1 MAVDPKKQ
9 KQVNAEITTTSSK
22 LKEVRDEV
30 IGLDDAFASLG
41 QSIEK
46 ELTGKLKKADQDT
59 KDLAKTF
66 IQDLNKSIST
76 SGKSLDNIDRISQK
90 IARGSDASKD
100 IEKERANIEKQ
111 RAVTMRKIEVLE
123 RLGFKISAAQV
134 FKIEES
140 YKIKLKQL
148 DAQEELNKK
157 QEVQIGLVGK
167 LTKAASGFLNTI
179 GLGAFESFFNFEKSI
194 EAANVKIDKI
204 NSRRAKDDKDA
215 LTDKQ
220 KSFVVTREIGKNIN
234 TTAIAA
240 GLAAKA
246 FVDILKFAAKVDQ
259 KVTDLSRNLS
269 ISKSA
274 ASDLKT
280 ELQLASLEGGLL
292 GVTIK
297 DQIEAIDALNKGL
310 GGVALTFD
318 KETRVAAAETLK
330 RLKLSEESVGNMGV
344 LAMATGK
351 SFEELE
357 DQQIASVL
365 AAEEEL
371 GIRLNLKDV
380 LDEANQITGQ
390 TRLNIL
396 KFPGGLAKAVSVAK
410 SLGVEMDAITGAAG
424 QLLNFEESIA
434 KELEAELLIGRD
446 LNLEAARQ
454 AALAG
459 DQETL
464 MKELVAEAGSLE
476 KLQGMNV
483 IQQQALAAALGLSA
497 DQLADQVL
505 NGEALATQK
514 DEQLARDAAAAE
526 AQAKQ
531 LSATEAAAVAAQKL
545 ADIFS
550 FSVPILIGLAAAAAA
565 VAISLSAGLAAPL
578 ITKGILKTAA
588 VTGLAVGGAVAVG
601 QSLMGDGTLPPGG
614 PYAISDTSKPFGSTV
629 ITTKGD
635 GVAVSPNI
643 RQEGAGNASMAE
655 TNKLLRAALSRPAPS
670 VNLDSIEIGTVAGLS
685 AFPIQ

>member
-9 KQVNAEITTTSSK
+9 KQVNQELDTTASQ
-22 LKEVRDEV
+22 LEQIRQDVV
-30 IGLDDAFASLG
+30 GLDDAFTSLG
-41 QSIEK
+41 RTIEGQLSK
-46 ELTGKLKKADQDT
+46 PIKNLDAETKKLGQDFA
-59 KDLAKTF
+59 KDLIDGLALSKKGLDD
-66 IQDLNKSIST
+66 IDKINNKIKN
-76 SGKSLDNIDRISQK
+76 GQ
-90 IARGSDASKD
+90 DASKD
-100 IEKERANIEKQ
+100 IEKARLKTQNEYRK
-111 RAVTMRKIEVLE
+111 TLRKIEILE
-123 RLGFKISAAQV
+123 RNGVKISAATV
-134 FKIEES
+134 FKIEEA
-140 YKIKLKQL
+140 YEKKLQSI
-148 DAQEELNKK
+148 DAQEKLNEKY
-157 QEVQIGLVGK
+157 EEGLSVLGK
-167 LTKAASGFLNTI
+167 TAKAVSQVLKTV
-179 GLGAFESFFNFEKSI
+179 GLGALETFIDFEDSIAKANKKIIELEDKQGDQLEQAEKDKI
-194 EAANVKIDKI
+194 VREEIAKGIDK
-204 NSRRAKDDKDA
+204 SA
-215 LTDKQ
+215 L
-220 KSFVVTREIGKNIN
+220 
-234 TTAIAA
+234 AAA
-240 GLAAKA
+240 GLLKVSVEL
-246 FVDILKFAAKVDQ
+246 FKFAKKIDQ
-259 KVTDLSRNLS
+259 KITDLSRNLS
-269 ISKSA
+269 ISREEA
-274 ASDLKT
+274 RNLKG
-280 ELQLASLEGGLL
+280 ELQAASLEGGLL
-292 GVTIK
+292 GVTIG

-344 LAMATGK
+344 LALATGK

-396 KFPGGLAKAVSVAK
+396 KFPGGLTKAVSVAK
-410 SLGVEMDAITGAAG
+410 SLGVEMDAISSAAG

-464 MKELVAEAGSLE
+464 MKELVAQAGSLE
-476 KLQGMNV
+476 KLQSMNV
-483 IQQQALAAALGLSA
+483 IQQQALAGALGLSA

-514 DEQLARDAAAAE
+514 DEQLSREAAAAE

-531 LSATEAAAVAAQKL
+531 LSATEATAVAMQKL
-545 ADIFS
+545 ADVFS
-550 FSVPILIGLAAAAAA
+550 FAVPILVGLAAAAAFMA
-565 VAISLSAGLAAPL
+565 VALSGGLAAGL
-578 ITKGILKTAA
+578 ISKGILKTGAA
-588 VTGLAVGGAVAVG
+588 IGVGTAVAVAG
-601 QSLMGDGTLPPGG
+601 AQQLMGDGTIPPGG
-614 PYAISDTSKPFGSTV
+614 PFAITDTSKPFGSTV

-635 GVAVSPNI
+635 GIAVSPNI

-655 TNKLLRAALSRPAPS
+655 TNKLLRAALSRPAPT

>member
-9 KQVNAEITTTSSK
+9 KQVNAEIATTSSK

-66 IQDLNKSIST
+66 IQDLNKSISA

-123 RLGFKISAAQV
+123 RLGFKISVAQV

-148 DAQEELNKK
+148 DAQDELNKK
-157 QEVQIGLVGK
+157 QEAQIGLVGK

-220 KSFVVTREIGKNIN
+220 KSLIVTREIGKNIN

-246 FVDILKFAAKVDQ
+246 VADILKFAAKVDQ

-280 ELQLASLEGGLL
+280 ELQLASLEGGLF

-635 GVAVSPNI
+635 GIAVSPNI

-655 TNKLLRAALSRPAPS
+655 TNKLLRAALSRPAPT

>member
-9 KQVNAEITTTSSK
+9 KQVNQALDSTLDK
-22 LKEVRDEV
+22 LDQLESDVV
-30 IGLDDAFASLG
+30 GLDNAFGVLKT
-41 QSIEK
+41 SIENNLEKPLEKATDQGRDFAK
-46 ELTGKLKKADQDT
+46 E
-59 KDLAKTF
+59 F
-66 IQDLNKSIST
+66 IGELE
-76 SGKSLDNIDRISQK
+76 GGLGRSQK
-90 IARGSDASKD
+90 GLERVQAINTKLRKGQDASKD
-100 IEKERANIEKQ
+100 IEKERARIERE
-111 RAVTMRKIEVLE
+111 RATTMRKIEVLE
-123 RLGFKISAAQV
+123 REGFKISAATI
-134 FKIEES
+134 FKIEEA
-140 YKIKLKQL
+140 YQTKLDTL
-148 DAQEELNKK
+148 DVQEELNDK
-157 QEVQIGLVGK
+157 QEEQLGILGK
-167 LTKAASGFLNTI
+167 IAKSTSQVLKQF
-179 GLGAFESFFNFEKSI
+179 GLGALETFIDFENSTKKANLEIQDLEASGKKFKFGEKNAI
-194 EAANVKIDKI
+194 VLKNLVEGLDTG
-204 NSRRAKDDKDA
+204 A
-215 LTDKQ
+215 L
-220 KSFVVTREIGKNIN
+220 F
-234 TTAIAA
+234 AA
-240 GLAAKA
+240 GLFKAAA
-246 FVDILKFAAKVDQ
+246 GIFQFAKKIDQ

-269 ISKSA
+269 ISKDA
-274 ASDLKT
+274 ANDLKGDLK
-280 ELQLASLEGGLL
+280 EASLEAGIFGI
-292 GVTIK
+292 TIS

-330 RLKLSEESVGNMGV
+330 RLKLSEEAVGNMGV
-344 LAMATGK
+344 LALATGK

-380 LDEANQITGQ
+380 LDEANKITGQ

-396 KFPGGLAKAVSVAK
+396 KFPGGLAKAVSTAK
-410 SLGVEMDAITGAAG
+410 SLGVEMEAISGAAG

-459 DQETL
+459 DQEGL
-464 MKELVAEAGSLE
+464 MRELVAQAGSLE
-476 KLQGMNV
+476 KLQSMNV
-483 IQQQALAAALGLSA
+483 IQQQALAGALGLSA

-514 DEQLARDAAAAE
+514 DEELAREAAAAE
-526 AQAKQ
+526 AQAKA
-531 LSATEAAAVAAQKL
+531 LSASEAQAVAMQKL

-550 FSVPILIGLAAAAAA
+550 FAMPIL
-565 VAISLSAGLAAPL
+565 V
-578 ITKGILKTAA
+578 
-588 VTGLAVGGAVAVG
+588 GLAVAAASLAVALTFGAGAAGILSGVSLTAAGVSAAIGTAAGGAVAMM
-601 QSLMGDGTLPPGG
+601 SDGTLKPGG
-614 PYAISDTSKPFGSTV
+614 PYAITDTSKPFGSTV
-629 ITTKGD
+629 ITAKGD

>member
-9 KQVNAEITTTSSK
+9 KQVNAEIATTSSK

-66 IQDLNKSIST
+66 IQDLNKSISA

-123 RLGFKISAAQV
+123 RLGFKISVAQV

-148 DAQEELNKK
+148 DAQDELNKK
-157 QEVQIGLVGK
+157 QEIQIGLIGK

-220 KSFVVTREIGKNIN
+220 KSLIVTREIGKNIN

-246 FVDILKFAAKVDQ
+246 VADILKFAAKVDQ

-280 ELQLASLEGGLL
+280 ELQLASLEGGLF

-635 GVAVSPNI
+635 GIAVSPNI

-655 TNKLLRAALSRPAPS
+655 TNKLLRAALSRPAPT

>member
-9 KQVNAEITTTSSK
+9 KQVNQELETTKSK
-22 LKEVRDEV
+22 LDQIFQDVV
-30 IGLDDAFASLG
+30 GLDDAFSSLG
-41 QSIEK
+41 RTIENQLSK
-46 ELTGKLKKADQDT
+46 PIKNLDAETKKLGQDFA
-59 KDLAKTF
+59 KDLINGLALSKKGLDDVEK
-66 IQDLNKSIST
+66 INNKILN
-76 SGKSLDNIDRISQK
+76 GQ
-90 IARGSDASKD
+90 DASKD
-100 IEKERANIEKQ
+100 IEKARLKTQEEYRK
-111 RAVTMRKIEVLE
+111 TLRKIEILE
-123 RLGFKISAAQV
+123 RNGVKVSAATV
-134 FKIEES
+134 FKIEEA
-140 YKIKLKQL
+140 YEKKLQSIE
-148 DAQEELNKK
+148 AQEKLNEKY
-157 QEVQIGLVGK
+157 EEGLSVLGK
-167 LTKAASGFLNTI
+167 TAKAVSQVLKNV
-179 GLGAFESFFNFEKSI
+179 GLGALETFIDFEDSVANANKRIIELEDAQDRQLDQGEKDKI
-194 EAANVKIDKI
+194 VRQEIAKGIDK
-204 NSRRAKDDKDA
+204 SA
-215 LTDKQ
+215 L
-220 KSFVVTREIGKNIN
+220 
-234 TTAIAA
+234 AAA
-240 GLAAKA
+240 GLFKISVEL
-246 FVDILKFAAKVDQ
+246 FKFAKKIDQ
-259 KVTDLSRNLS
+259 KITDLSRNLS
-269 ISKSA
+269 ISKDEA
-274 ASDLKT
+274 RNLKG
-280 ELQLASLEGGLL
+280 ELQAASLEGGLL
-292 GVTIK
+292 GVTIG

-344 LAMATGK
+344 LALATGK

-396 KFPGGLAKAVSVAK
+396 KFPGGLTKAVSVAK
-410 SLGVEMDAITGAAG
+410 SLGVEMDAISGAAG

-464 MKELVAEAGSLE
+464 MKELVAQAGSLE

-483 IQQQALAAALGLSA
+483 VQQQALAGALGLSA

-514 DEQLARDAAAAE
+514 DEELSREAAAAE

-531 LSATEAAAVAAQKL
+531 LSATEATAVAMQKL
-545 ADIFS
+545 ADVFS
-550 FSVPILIGLAAAAAA
+550 FAVPILVGLAAAAAFMA
-565 VAISLSAGLAAPL
+565 VALSGGLAAGL
-578 ITKGILKTAA
+578 ISKGILKTGAA
-588 VTGLAVGGAVAVG
+588 IGVGTAVAVAG
-601 QSLMGDGTLPPGG
+601 AQQVMGDGTIPPGG
-614 PYAISDTSKPFGSTV
+614 PFAITDTSKPFGSTV

>member
-9 KQVNAEITTTSSK
+9 KQVNQELETTTAK
-22 LKEVRDEV
+22 LDQIYQDVV
-30 IGLDDAFASLG
+30 GLDDAFTSLG
-41 QSIEK
+41 RTIEGQLSKRIKGLDAETKKLGQDFAKDLIDGLSFSKKGLDDIEK
-46 ELTGKLKKADQDT
+46 
-59 KDLAKTF
+59 
-66 IQDLNKSIST
+66 INNKIKN
-76 SGKSLDNIDRISQK
+76 GQ
-90 IARGSDASKD
+90 DASKD
-100 IEKERANIEKQ
+100 IEKARLKTQNEYRK
-111 RAVTMRKIEVLE
+111 TLRKIEILE
-123 RLGFKISAAQV
+123 RNGVKISAATV
-134 FKIEES
+134 FKIEEA
-140 YKIKLKQL
+140 YEKKLQSIN
-148 DAQEELNKK
+148 AQEELNEKY
-157 QEVQIGLVGK
+157 EEGLSVLGK
-167 LTKAASGFLNTI
+167 TAKAVSQVLKTV
-179 GLGAFESFFNFEKSI
+179 GLGALETFIDFEDSIKKANKKIIELEETSKGPLEQAEKDKI
-194 EAANVKIDKI
+194 VREEIAKGIDK
-204 NSRRAKDDKDA
+204 S
-215 LTDKQ
+215 
-220 KSFVVTREIGKNIN
+220 
-234 TTAIAA
+234 AIAA
-240 GLAAKA
+240 AGLLKA
-246 FVDILKFAAKVDQ
+246 SVELFKFAQKIEQ

-269 ISKSA
+269 ISKDEA
-274 ASDLKT
+274 RDLKK
-280 ELQLASLEGGLL
+280 ELKDASGFFNL
-292 GVTIK
+292 GVTIQ
-297 DQIEAIDALNKGL
+297 DQIEAINALNKGL

-344 LAMATGK
+344 LALATGK

-396 KFPGGLAKAVSVAK
+396 KFPGGLTKAVSVAK
-410 SLGVEMDAITGAAG
+410 SLGVEMDAISSAAG

-454 AALAG
+454 AALTG

-464 MKELVAEAGSLE
+464 MKELVAQAGSLE
-476 KLQGMNV
+476 KLQSMNV
-483 IQQQALAAALGLSA
+483 IQQQALAGALGLSA

-514 DEQLARDAAAAE
+514 DEQLAREAAAAE

-531 LSATEAAAVAAQKL
+531 LSATEATAVAMQKL
-545 ADIFS
+545 ADVFS
-550 FSVPILIGLAAAAAA
+550 FAVPILVGLAAAAAFMA
-565 VAISLSAGLAAPL
+565 VALSGGLAAGL
-578 ITKGILKTAA
+578 ISKGILKTGIAIGVGTAAA
-588 VTGLAVGGAVAVG
+588 VAGA
-601 QSLMGDGTLPPGG
+601 QQLMGDGTIPPGG
-614 PYAISDTSKPFGSTV
+614 PFAITDTSKPFGSTV

-635 GVAVSPNI
+635 GIAVSPNI
-643 RQEGAGNASMAE
+643 RQEGAGGGSMAE

>member
-9 KQVNAEITTTSSK
+9 KQVNQELETTTAK
-22 LKEVRDEV
+22 LDQIYQDVV
-30 IGLDDAFASLG
+30 GLDDAFTSLG
-41 QSIEK
+41 RTIEGQLSKRIKGLDAETKKLGQDFAKDLIDGLSFSKKGLDDIEK
-46 ELTGKLKKADQDT
+46 
-59 KDLAKTF
+59 
-66 IQDLNKSIST
+66 INNKIKN
-76 SGKSLDNIDRISQK
+76 GQ
-90 IARGSDASKD
+90 DASKD
-100 IEKERANIEKQ
+100 IEKARLKTQNEYRK
-111 RAVTMRKIEVLE
+111 TLRKIEILE
-123 RLGFKISAAQV
+123 RNGVKISAATV
-134 FKIEES
+134 FKIEEA
-140 YKIKLKQL
+140 YEKKLQSIN
-148 DAQEELNKK
+148 AQEELNEKY
-157 QEVQIGLVGK
+157 EEGLSVLGK
-167 LTKAASGFLNTI
+167 TAKAVSQVLKTV
-179 GLGAFESFFNFEKSI
+179 GLGALETFIDFEDSIKKANKKIIELEETSKGPLEQAEKDKI
-194 EAANVKIDKI
+194 VREEIAKGIDK
-204 NSRRAKDDKDA
+204 S
-215 LTDKQ
+215 
-220 KSFVVTREIGKNIN
+220 
-234 TTAIAA
+234 AIAA
-240 GLAAKA
+240 AGLLKA
-246 FVDILKFAAKVDQ
+246 SVELFKFAQKIEQ

-269 ISKSA
+269 ISKDEA
-274 ASDLKT
+274 RDLKK
-280 ELQLASLEGGLL
+280 ELKDASGFFNL
-292 GVTIK
+292 GVTIQ
-297 DQIEAIDALNKGL
+297 DQIEAINALNKGL

-344 LAMATGK
+344 LALATGK

-396 KFPGGLAKAVSVAK
+396 KFPGGLTKAVSVAK
-410 SLGVEMDAITGAAG
+410 SLGVEMDAISSAAG

-454 AALAG
+454 AALTG

-464 MKELVAEAGSLE
+464 MKELVAQAGSLE
-476 KLQGMNV
+476 KLQSMNV
-483 IQQQALAAALGLSA
+483 IQQQALAGALGLSA

-514 DEQLARDAAAAE
+514 DEQLAREAAAAE

-531 LSATEAAAVAAQKL
+531 LSATEATAVAMQKL
-545 ADIFS
+545 ADVFS
-550 FSVPILIGLAAAAAA
+550 FAVPILVGLAAAAAFMA
-565 VAISLSAGLAAPL
+565 VALSGGLAAGL
-578 ITKGILKTAA
+578 ISKGILKTGIAIGVGTAAA
-588 VTGLAVGGAVAVG
+588 VAGA
-601 QSLMGDGTLPPGG
+601 QQLMGDGTIPPGG
-614 PYAISDTSKPFGSTV
+614 PFAITDTSKPFGSTV

-635 GVAVSPNI
+635 GIAVSPNI
-643 RQEGAGNASMAE
+643 RQEGAVNASMAE
-655 TNKLLRAALSRPAPS
+655 TNKLLRAALSRPAPT

>member
-9 KQVNAEITTTSSK
+9 KQVNQELETTTAK
-22 LKEVRDEV
+22 LDQIYQDVV
-30 IGLDDAFASLG
+30 GLDDAFTSLG
-41 QSIEK
+41 RTIEGQLSKRIKGLDAETKKLGQDFAKDLIDGLSFSKKGLDDIEK
-46 ELTGKLKKADQDT
+46 
-59 KDLAKTF
+59 
-66 IQDLNKSIST
+66 INNKIKN
-76 SGKSLDNIDRISQK
+76 GQ
-90 IARGSDASKD
+90 DASKD
-100 IEKERANIEKQ
+100 IEKARLKTQNEYRK
-111 RAVTMRKIEVLE
+111 TLRKIEILE
-123 RLGFKISAAQV
+123 RNGVKISAATV
-134 FKIEES
+134 FKIEEA
-140 YKIKLKQL
+140 YEKKLQSIN
-148 DAQEELNKK
+148 AQEELNEKY
-157 QEVQIGLVGK
+157 EEGLSVLGK
-167 LTKAASGFLNTI
+167 TAKAVSQVLKTV
-179 GLGAFESFFNFEKSI
+179 GLGALETFIDFEDSIKKANKKIIELEETSKGPLEQAEKDKI
-194 EAANVKIDKI
+194 VREEIAKGIDK
-204 NSRRAKDDKDA
+204 S
-215 LTDKQ
+215 
-220 KSFVVTREIGKNIN
+220 
-234 TTAIAA
+234 AIAA
-240 GLAAKA
+240 AGLLKA
-246 FVDILKFAAKVDQ
+246 SVELFKFAQKIEQ

-269 ISKSA
+269 ISKDEA
-274 ASDLKT
+274 RDLKK
-280 ELQLASLEGGLL
+280 ELKDASGFFNL
-292 GVTIK
+292 GVTIQ
-297 DQIEAIDALNKGL
+297 DQIEAINALNKGL

-344 LAMATGK
+344 LALATGK

-454 AALAG
+454 AALTG

-464 MKELVAEAGSLE
+464 MKELVAQAGSLE
-476 KLQGMNV
+476 KLQSMNV
-483 IQQQALAAALGLSA
+483 IQQQALAGALGLSA

-514 DEQLARDAAAAE
+514 DEQLAREAAAAE

-531 LSATEAAAVAAQKL
+531 LSATEATAVAMQKL
-545 ADIFS
+545 ADVFS
-550 FSVPILIGLAAAAAA
+550 FAVPILVGLAAAAAFMA
-565 VAISLSAGLAAPL
+565 VALSGGLAAGL
-578 ITKGILKTAA
+578 ISKGILKTGIAIGVGTAAA
-588 VTGLAVGGAVAVG
+588 VAGA
-601 QSLMGDGTLPPGG
+601 QQLMGDGTIPPGG
-614 PYAISDTSKPFGSTV
+614 PFAITDTSKPFGSTV

-635 GVAVSPNI
+635 GIAVSPNI

-655 TNKLLRAALSRPAPS
+655 TNKLLRAALSRPAPT

>member
-9 KQVNAEITTTSSK
+9 KQVNQELETTTAK
-22 LKEVRDEV
+22 LDQIYQDVV
-30 IGLDDAFASLG
+30 GLDDAFTSLG
-41 QSIEK
+41 RTIEGQLSKRIKGLDAETKKLGQDFAKDLIDGLSFSKKGLDDIEK
-46 ELTGKLKKADQDT
+46 
-59 KDLAKTF
+59 
-66 IQDLNKSIST
+66 INNKIKN
-76 SGKSLDNIDRISQK
+76 GQ
-90 IARGSDASKD
+90 DASKD
-100 IEKERANIEKQ
+100 IEKARLKTQNEYRK
-111 RAVTMRKIEVLE
+111 TLRKIEILE
-123 RLGFKISAAQV
+123 RNGVKISAATV
-134 FKIEES
+134 FKIEEA
-140 YKIKLKQL
+140 YEKKLQSIN
-148 DAQEELNKK
+148 AQEELNEKY
-157 QEVQIGLVGK
+157 EEGLSVLGK
-167 LTKAASGFLNTI
+167 TAKAVSQVLKTV
-179 GLGAFESFFNFEKSI
+179 GLGALETFIDFEDSIKKANKKIIELEETSKGPLEQAEKDKI
-194 EAANVKIDKI
+194 VREEIAKGIDK
-204 NSRRAKDDKDA
+204 S
-215 LTDKQ
+215 
-220 KSFVVTREIGKNIN
+220 
-234 TTAIAA
+234 AIAA
-240 GLAAKA
+240 AGLLKA
-246 FVDILKFAAKVDQ
+246 SVELFKFAQKIEQ

-269 ISKSA
+269 ISKDEA
-274 ASDLKT
+274 RDLKK
-280 ELQLASLEGGLL
+280 ELKDASGFFNL
-292 GVTIK
+292 GVTIQ
-297 DQIEAIDALNKGL
+297 DQIEAINALNKGL

-344 LAMATGK
+344 LALATGK

-396 KFPGGLAKAVSVAK
+396 KFPGGLTKAVSVAK
-410 SLGVEMDAITGAAG
+410 SLGVEMDAISSAAG

-454 AALAG
+454 AALTG

-464 MKELVAEAGSLE
+464 MKELVAQAGSLE
-476 KLQGMNV
+476 KLQSMNV
-483 IQQQALAAALGLSA
+483 IQQQALAGALGLSA

-514 DEQLARDAAAAE
+514 DEQLAREAAAAE

-531 LSATEAAAVAAQKL
+531 LSATEATAVAMQKL
-545 ADIFS
+545 ADVFS
-550 FSVPILIGLAAAAAA
+550 FAVPILVGLAAAAAFMA
-565 VAISLSAGLAAPL
+565 VALSGGLAAGL
-578 ITKGILKTAA
+578 ISKGILKTGIAIGVGTAAA
-588 VTGLAVGGAVAVG
+588 VAGA
-601 QSLMGDGTLPPGG
+601 QQLMGDGTIPPGG
-614 PYAISDTSKPFGSTV
+614 PFAITDTSKPFGSTV

-635 GVAVSPNI
+635 GIAVSPNI

-655 TNKLLRAALSRPAPS
+655 TNKLLRAALSRPAPT

>member
-9 KQVNAEITTTSSK
+9 KQVNQELETTTAK
-22 LKEVRDEV
+22 LDQIYQDVV
-30 IGLDDAFASLG
+30 GLDDAFTSLG
-41 QSIEK
+41 RTIEGQLAK
-46 ELTGKLKKADQDT
+46 PI
-59 KDLAKTF
+59 KDLDAETKKLGQDFAK
-66 IQDLNKSIST
+66 DLIDGLALSKKGLDDIDKINNKIKN
-76 SGKSLDNIDRISQK
+76 GQ
-90 IARGSDASKD
+90 DASKD
-100 IEKERANIEKQ
+100 IEKARLKTQNEYRK
-111 RAVTMRKIEVLE
+111 TLRKIEILE
-123 RLGFKISAAQV
+123 RNGVKISAATV
-134 FKIEES
+134 FKIEEA
-140 YKIKLKQL
+140 YEKKLQSIN
-148 DAQEELNKK
+148 AQEELNEKY
-157 QEVQIGLVGK
+157 EEGLSVLGK
-167 LTKAASGFLNTI
+167 TAKAVSQVLKTV
-179 GLGAFESFFNFEKSI
+179 GLGALETFIDFEDSIKKANKKIIELEETSKGPLEQAEKDKI
-194 EAANVKIDKI
+194 VREEIAKGIDK
-204 NSRRAKDDKDA
+204 S
-215 LTDKQ
+215 
-220 KSFVVTREIGKNIN
+220 
-234 TTAIAA
+234 AIAA
-240 GLAAKA
+240 AGLLKA
-246 FVDILKFAAKVDQ
+246 SVELFKFAQKIEQ

-269 ISKSA
+269 ISKDEA
-274 ASDLKT
+274 RDLKK
-280 ELQLASLEGGLL
+280 ELKDASGFFNL
-292 GVTIK
+292 GVTIQ
-297 DQIEAIDALNKGL
+297 DQIEAINALNKGL

-344 LAMATGK
+344 LALATGK

-396 KFPGGLAKAVSVAK
+396 KFPGGLTKAVSVAK
-410 SLGVEMDAITGAAG
+410 SLGVEMDAISSAAG

-454 AALAG
+454 AALTG

-464 MKELVAEAGSLE
+464 MKELVAQAGSLE
-476 KLQGMNV
+476 KLQSMNV
-483 IQQQALAAALGLSA
+483 LQQQALAGALGLSA

-514 DEQLARDAAAAE
+514 DEQLAREAAAAE

-531 LSATEAAAVAAQKL
+531 LSATEATAVAMQKL
-545 ADIFS
+545 ADVFS
-550 FSVPILIGLAAAAAA
+550 FAVPILVGLAAAAAFMA
-565 VAISLSAGLAAPL
+565 VALSGGLAAGL
-578 ITKGILKTAA
+578 ISKGILKTGIAIGVGTAAA
-588 VTGLAVGGAVAVG
+588 VAGA
-601 QSLMGDGTLPPGG
+601 QQLMGDGTIPPGG
-614 PYAISDTSKPFGSTV
+614 PFAITDTSKPFGSTV

-635 GVAVSPNI
+635 GIAVSPNI

-655 TNKLLRAALSRPAPS
+655 TNKLLRAALSRPAPT